1 MLDHEL
7 QQARTDPARQGAR
20 PLVPRQAAR
29 ARPAP
34 RLQHDRHRLAG
45 ARRLRPPAQGPAR
58 AGAHEDGEARP
69 RRAGVLRRRERPLH
83 HERLPGQLEEQH
95 LHPLLRAAARRRAGA
110 VRDRGLRPRV
120 REDRRSLAERQHPP
134 RDHLEVGGD
143 GRGVHGRQDGQL
155 RARRAQGERRRERAD
170 RPRRLRPERLRG
182 VQEARPEHRQRVAG
196 HVRRAHRQDAGRDR
210 VPEDL
215 LARSATRRSG
225 RSSTSG
231 SSRASRSRR
240 SRRRST
246 STCTRRA
253 STSSTTS
260 SSPPA
265 ATPARTGA
273 GTPTR

>member
-1 MLDHEL
+1 MLDSDL
-7 QQARTDPARQGAR
+7 RAADPDGEGAR

-34 RLQHDRHRLAG
+34 RLQHDATDWQ
-45 ARRLRPPAQGPAR
+45 ARVDFDRLRTRSAG
-58 AGAHEDGEARP
+58 AGAHDDGEARP

-95 LHPLLRAAARRRAGA
+95 LHPLLRAPARRRAGA
-110 VRDRGLRPRV
+110 VRDRRLRPGV
-120 REDRRSLAERQHPP
+120 REDRRAVAERQHPAG
-134 RDHLEVGGD
+134 DHVEVGRD
-143 GRGVHGRQDGQL
+143 RRVVHGREDGRL
-155 RARRAQGERRRERAD
+155 RARRAQGERGREGAD

-182 VQEARPEHRQRVAG
+182 LPSSSTSNIVSAWPAMSGARIG
-196 HVRRAHRQDAGRDR
+196 QDAGRDR

-215 LARSATRRSG
+215 LGDRRHVVLEDRARVAQAG
-225 RSSTSG
+225 RQG
-231 SSRASRSRR
+231 VGDHREGQRVPLR
-240 SRRRST
+240 
-246 STCTRRA
+246 RRA

-260 SSPPA
+260 SSPRA